1 MAREKAPQMQIE
13 YWDIERLTPYARNPR
28 KNDAAVPKMAG
39 LIREFGFKVPVIVR
53 SSGEVID
60 GHLRL
65 KAAWSLGMTQIPVVI
80 ADEWSEAQ
88 VKAFRLAV
96 NKSAEWAE
104 WDNDLLKLE
113 LEDLKLEDF
122 DLDIIDFA
130 GFEEEDLSPVE
141 DDTDDK
147 YTTKTDIPQY
157 EPTGKHVTFSECA
170 DTDKYTELL
179 DEIEHSSC
187 SDDVKSFL
195 RIAATRHIAFSYKNI
210 AEYYANDADEATQ
223 ALFEKMAL
231 VIIDYNDAMKN
242 GYVKVSKELE
252 KITGAGHDK

>member
-1 MAREKAPQMQIE
+1 MAEKAPQMQIE

-28 KNDAAVPKMAG
+28 RNDAAVPKMAG

-104 WDNDLLKLE
+104 WDEELLKLE
-113 LEDLKLEDF
+113 LEDLKMEDF
-122 DLDIIDFA
+122 DLDLIDF
-130 GFEEEDLSPVE
+130 GDMIEDETSPIDE
-141 DDTDDK
+141 DTDEK
-147 YTTKTDIPQY
+147 YTMKTDIPQY
-157 EPTGKHVTFSECA
+157 EPTGKHVDFSECA
-170 DTDKYTELL
+170 DTAKYTEFL
-179 DEIEHSSC
+179 DEIEHAPC
-187 SDDVKSFL
+187 SEDVKSFL

-210 AEYYANDADEATQ
+210 AEYYANDADPATQ

-242 GYVKVSKELE
+242 GYVKVTKELE
-252 KITGAGHDK
+252 KITGSGNDK